1 MSPIDALWQ
10 WLQEVP
16 ELAAMKQFRGAW
28 RDQPDN
34 AGQRLVSM
42 VLSGGPQGTVE
53 TLYPRIRV
61 LLMGPQ
67 GQRADAKALGD
78 IAWDLALRMQDDYQ
92 ACGVAQIRLIGGI
105 IGPGYTT
112 EDRAWYELNLELTV

>member
-1 MSPIDALWQ
+1 MNPIDALWQ

-16 ELAAMKQFRGAW
+16 ELAAMKQFRGVW

-34 AGQRLVSM
+34 AGDRLVSM
-42 VLSGGPQGTVE
+42 VLNGGAQGTVE

-67 GQRADAKALGD
+67 GKRADAKPLGD
-78 IAWDLALRMQDDYQ
+78 VAWNLALRMQNDYQ
-92 ACGVAQIRLIGGI
+92 ACGVAQIRLIGSI